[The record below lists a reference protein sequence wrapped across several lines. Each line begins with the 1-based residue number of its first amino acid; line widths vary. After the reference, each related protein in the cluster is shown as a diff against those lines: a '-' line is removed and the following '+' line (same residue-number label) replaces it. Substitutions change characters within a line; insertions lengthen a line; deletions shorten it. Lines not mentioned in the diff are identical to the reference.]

1 MEKAAGYSKLIR
13 SWNFSLFPEQAE
25 DPCPQPVDDGW
36 IAPRRED
43 HPCPDDH
50 GAVEALLVVRA
61 LDREAQAE
69 ISELAEPHD
78 ASRLQFH
85 VEHEVEAVE
94 HRLDIGARDRASCAD
109 HLAKGIHVRVTV
121 VLRGWR
127 TPWSAAPPSPYPDS
141 FSLPACN
148 LVPLC
153 GKLDCP

>member
-1 MEKAAGYSKLIR
+1 M
-13 SWNFSLFPEQAE
+13 FPEQAE

-50 GAVEALLVVRA
+50 GAVETLLVVRA
-61 LDREAQAE
+61 LAREAQAE

-121 VLRGWR
+121 VLRDGVHLGR
-127 TPWSAAPPSPYPDS
+127 LLRRVLTQILFLYQ
-141 FSLPACN
+141 
-148 LVPLC
+148 LVTLC
-153 GKLDCP
+153 HCVEN

>member
-1 MEKAAGYSKLIR
+1 M
-13 SWNFSLFPEQAE
+13 FPEQAE

-94 HRLDIGARDRASCAD
+94 YRLDIGARDRASRAD

-121 VLRGWR
+121 VLRDGVHLGR
-127 TPWSAAPPSPYPDS
+127 LLRRVLTQILFLYQ
-141 FSLPACN
+141 
-148 LVPLC
+148 LVTLC
-153 GKLDCP
+153 HCVEN

>member
-85 VEHEVEAVE
+85 VEHEVEVIE

-121 VLRGWR
+121 VLRDGVHLGR
-127 TPWSAAPPSPYPDS
+127 LLRRVLTQILFFYQ
-141 FSLPACN
+141 
-148 LVPLC
+148 LVTLC
-153 GKLDCP
+153 HCVEN

>member
-78 ASRLQFH
+78 AFRLQFH

-121 VLRGWR
+121 VLRDGVHLGR
-127 TPWSAAPPSPYPDS
+127 LLRRVLTQILFLYQ
-141 FSLPACN
+141 
-148 LVPLC
+148 LVTLC
-153 GKLDCP
+153 HCVEN

>member
-1 MEKAAGYSKLIR
+1 M
-13 SWNFSLFPEQAE
+13 FPEQAE

-50 GAVEALLVVRA
+50 GAVETLLVVRA
-61 LDREAQAE
+61 LAREAQAE

-121 VLRGWR
+121 VLRDGVHLGR
-127 TPWSAAPPSPYPDS
+127 LLRRVLTQILFLYQ
-141 FSLPACN
+141 
-148 LVPLC
+148 LVTLC
-153 GKLDCP
+153 HCVEK

>member
-1 MEKAAGYSKLIR
+1 M
-13 SWNFSLFPEQAE
+13 FPEQAE

-50 GAVEALLVVRA
+50 GAVETLLVVRA

-121 VLRGWR
+121 VLRDGVHLGR
-127 TPWSAAPPSPYPDS
+127 LLRRVLTQILFLYQ
-141 FSLPACN
+141 
-148 LVPLC
+148 LVTLC
-153 GKLDCP
+153 HCVEN